1 MNSYFINI
9 NNEERSNILDQHKKL
24 YDGYVTEYGNNNQRP
39 LYVQDYANDKNGLTV
54 NNQGNVTEYK
64 NMAINEMR
72 HDGKDTGLFSDEA
85 EKSAKSDIKKH
96 YNKAAKRPFHYEE
109 DPSEDW
115 PKHAI
120 DYDTEFDFELQED
133 NELDVPPLDGIG
145 DGPTDLKHGTMGGP
159 DDCDMEV
166 KHLNFDDDDDHFD
179 FEIELNPEDFES
191 DVEIFSINESVNKTL
206 DMFRRMR

>member
-24 YDGYVTEYGNNNQRP
+24 YDGYVTEYGNNNQQP
-39 LYVQDYANDKNGLTV
+39 LYVQDYANDKGGLTV

-64 NMAINEMR
+64 NVAINEMR

-133 NELDVPPLDGIG
+133 NEIGTPPLDGIG
-145 DGPTDLKHGTMGGP
+145 DGPTDLKHGTMDEP

-166 KHLNFDDDDDHFD
+166 KHFNFDDKDEFD

-191 DVEIFSINESVNKTL
+191 DVEILAINESVNKTL